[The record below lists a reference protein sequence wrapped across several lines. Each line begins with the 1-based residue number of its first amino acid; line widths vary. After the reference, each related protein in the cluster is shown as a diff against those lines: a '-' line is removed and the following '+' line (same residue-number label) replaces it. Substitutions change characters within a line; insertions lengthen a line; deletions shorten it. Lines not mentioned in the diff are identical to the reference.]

1 LYKISE
7 ACNKWGIIINAIR
20 IWNVV

>member
-1 LYKISE
+1 LYNIAE

>member
-1 LYKISE
+1 LYNISE
-7 ACNKWGIIINAIR
+7 ACNKWGITINAIR

>member
-1 LYKISE
+1 LYKISG
-7 ACNKWGIIINAIR
+7 ACNKWGITINAIR